1 MLTIIGIPAGKMIR
15 TSVISDT
22 DDLGLTRLT
31 ETYAFATSEFQ
42 TFRTRL
48 INFTPYNDVMTYV
61 YPIPSTTYPYVVI
74 ETASVTEDVGG
85 ISMATVQYVGILKPT
100 RASSGDISWLPP
112 AKQRLQ
118 PFTGRF
124 NSVSVIVDFIY
135 YTDVEPKD
143 LRLVQ
148 AYGIGSLL
156 PTTINGTTLYKSTTP
171 PFLQEDKPVD
181 EKQIFYRSDAKI
193 APPPSPTFSKR
204 VYIGMACAAHFS
216 ERIGLFYK
224 VTNTYQDSGF
234 DQTSGGTNGYFPYG
248 SFAV

>member
-1 MLTIIGIPAGKMIR
+1 M
-15 TSVISDT
+15 DC
-22 DDLGLTRLT
+22 
-31 ETYAFATSEFQ
+31 
-42 TFRTRL
+42 
-48 INFTPYNDVMTYV
+48 V
-61 YPIPSTTYPYVVI
+61 YPTPSTTYPYVVV
-74 ETASVTEDVGG
+74 ETANITEDVGG

-100 RASSGDISWLPP
+100 KASSGDISWLPP

-193 APPPSPTFSKR
+193 APPPTPTYSKR